1 MSQIGNIVSRHVYFH
16 DSCDRNHSFDNLKK
30 RGQCRDTRN
39 KEGRKSNFVIYP
51 NINCSLSFLKCNQSA
66 AMTFKLISQKIIL
79 VCSKGRKS
87 AKDKIRGFSWGE
99 E

>member
-39 KEGRKSNFVIYP
+39 KEGRKNNFVIYQ
-51 NINCSLSFLKCNQSA
+51 NINCRLSFLKCNQSA
-66 AMTFKLISQKIIL
+66 AMTFKLISQKIML
-79 VCSKGRKS
+79 YVQRVEKCKG
-87 AKDKIRGFSWGE
+87 
-99 E
+99 